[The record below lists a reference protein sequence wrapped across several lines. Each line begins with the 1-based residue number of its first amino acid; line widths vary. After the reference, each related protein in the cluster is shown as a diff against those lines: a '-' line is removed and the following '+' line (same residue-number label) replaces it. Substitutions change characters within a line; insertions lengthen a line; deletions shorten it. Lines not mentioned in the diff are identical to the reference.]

1 MWQIVNNIDLETVKA
16 KQCEERMPFLEIGGL
31 GASRDGGDSP
41 KRLFHNDP
49 VTYADNLPIDK
60 PRVIKSHLTFELLP
74 PKLLDTC
81 KVVYVC
87 RNPKDAIVSYYKMHE
102 MITPEMGNAPFGD
115 YADLARE
122 GKTLYGS
129 YWEHLKSG
137 WSRKG
142 HPNMKFIWFEDLKS
156 DTAGNIKGI
165 GQFLGY
171 DLTKE
176 QVDTLCHSTNIDTM
190 RSTSKNLGR
199 NEQEK
204 EFAEKFF
211 RKGKVGNWAE
221 YFHGERLNEFN
232 KWIDENL
239 EGTDIQ
245 LQRS

>member
-1 MWQIVNNIDLETVKA
+1 METVKIKDA
-16 KQCEERMPFLEIGGL
+16 EERVPFLELGGL
-31 GASRDGGDSP
+31 RSDKDVHKTPRP
-41 KRLFHNDP
+41 FTREPITF
-49 VTYADNLPIDK
+49 ADNLPKDK

-87 RNPKDAIVSYYKMHE
+87 RNPKDTIVSFYKMHE
-102 MITPEMGNAPFGD
+102 MITPEMGDTPFED
-115 YADLARE
+115 FANLAKD

-137 WSRKG
+137 WARRS
-142 HPNMKFIWFEDLKS
+142 HPNMKFIWFEDMKK
-156 DTAGNIKGI
+156 DVPGNIKDI

-171 DLTKE
+171 HLTKE

-199 NEQEK
+199 DEK
-204 EFAEKFF
+204 EREFAEKFF

-221 YFHGERLNEFN
+221 YFHGEKLEEFN
-232 KWIDENL
+232 KWIDENMQ
-239 EGTDIQ
+239 GTNIELPKNIDK
-245 LQRS
+245 